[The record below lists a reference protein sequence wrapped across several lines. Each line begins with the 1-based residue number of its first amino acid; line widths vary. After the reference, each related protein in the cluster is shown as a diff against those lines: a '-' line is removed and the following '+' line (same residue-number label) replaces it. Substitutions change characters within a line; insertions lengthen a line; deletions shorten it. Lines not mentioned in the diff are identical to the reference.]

1 MNDWGRRTYG
11 EPCSVCGFSWAAPV
25 DTVREAIEDAPVA
38 FGSLVV
44 GRTGSERM
52 PSLTWSVQA
61 YVWHAGDN
69 VRIWAERLAA
79 SASGSCPT
87 VAGYDQDDL
96 AEARGYEAMPLGA
109 ALWSLDRATVDWREA
124 SRMVGDRADTVI
136 EHRAMGSFTLAD
148 VTTQVGHDLHHHLDD
163 VRRILDYRGGST

>member
-1 MNDWGRRTYG
+1 VGSPG
-11 EPCSVCGFSWAAPV
+11 GH
-25 DTVREAIEDAPVA
+25 TVREAIEDAPVA
-38 FGSLVV
+38 FGSLVA

-87 VAGYDQDDL
+87 VAG
-96 AEARGYEAMPLGA
+96 
-109 ALWSLDRATVDWREA
+109 
-124 SRMVGDRADTVI
+124 
-136 EHRAMGSFTLAD
+136 
-148 VTTQVGHDLHHHLDD
+148 
-163 VRRILDYRGGST
+163 